1 MKRILSLL
9 CLFITVMNSF
19 ALTIADGKIYSISN
33 RNDNNLFV
41 KDNGNDV
48 IAMGQKDDNSLW
60 QFIPT
65 GNANCYYVKNVAT
78 GRYAQ
83 LCPTSAENS
92 VTMGDTPAEYVILD
106 CSAKEG
112 NDCFGFTSTN
122 LNVTDFTSGC
132 IGWNWRN
139 DNTVQTFAAV
149 AGTNHRSFWK
159 ITEEA
164 YSEDVDIT
172 YLIKN
177 NDFELTDGMVV
188 DGTNFRGI
196 PTGWKAWGMRNGSE
210 YTQEP
215 GVIETDLLPGKSYG
229 ANGGCASSRHAEKSY
244 WLNCTPMPDD
254 VKLYQT
260 IHLEAGMYRISCLL
274 SPMGTGDENYTNLR
288 LFAGNN
294 ACYFGSEDKYGTNLG
309 DETNKTFMG
318 NTITMDGS
326 DPKMQFMELEFTLSE
341 AADIELGIRTS
352 NVLKNGNHATSNQ
365 GRFRTDYFRIVRF
378 TEKHV
383 HDYSNNG
390 ICTCEGKEKYQE
402 ADKDGD
408 YYLLANAGNVEWL
421 SQKVSEGKG
430 AAFYAKLINDIDFES
445 IENLHS
451 PIGPTTGSKF
461 KGVFDGQGHSIKN
474 MIINRP
480 AAEAQGFFG
489 WLQGND
495 NTTIR
500 NLIIDKTCSIIGSN
514 KCGGVA
520 GASQNASETAKI
532 TIENVVNE
540 ANVTV
545 SGQDAAGI
553 VGGES
558 GNKATYYIHNVVN
571 KGNIT
576 STHQNPFAGALFCYQ
591 EKGTVENFLNLGT
604 ISGHKGGNI
613 GRFGGT
619 MNNVIDLSDT
629 NPEGTDA
636 GSNIGFD
643 SGLTKDDITNGK
655 LAYAMGFKQ
664 LIGTDEYPSPLNETE
679 VSYVGEA
686 GYATMYDVTSGYEF
700 NGDVEAYVAVPNKN
714 YPNLILTKIDN
725 VPASTP
731 VILKGTYYNKREAD
745 LKSIDIANVLKGAA
759 TDVEAEGKY
768 ILAKP
773 AEKEVGFYLAETGTI
788 KAGKA
793 YIELDGNAS
802 VKALFFAEED
812 ATGIANV
819 NVNDNV
825 NNGAIYNI
833 AGQKLSKL
841 QKGINIVNGK
851 KILK

>member
-9 CLFITVMNSF
+9 CLFITIMNSF

-132 IGWNWRN
+132 IGWNWKN

-177 NDFELTDGMVV
+177 NDFELTDGMIV
-188 DGTNFRGI
+188 DNTNFRGV
-196 PTGWKAWGMRNGSE
+196 PTSWKVWGMKGGNE
-210 YTQEP
+210 YIQNP
-215 GVIETDLLPGKSYG
+215 GVNKTDLLPGTSYG

-288 LFAGNN
+288 LFAGDN

-390 ICTCEGKEKYQE
+390 ICTCEGKGKFQE
-402 ADKDGD
+402 PEKDGD
-408 YYLLANAGNVEWL
+408 YYLLTNAGNVEWL
-421 SQKVSEGKG
+421 SNAVKNGGG
-430 AAFYAKLINDIDFES
+430 AAFYAKLMNDIDFMS
-445 IENLHS
+445 IENLHN
-451 PIGPTTGSKF
+451 PIGPSTGSKF
-461 KGVFDGQGHSIKN
+461 KGVFDGQGHRIMN

-480 AAEAQGFFG
+480 EAEAQGFFG

-500 NLIIDKTCSIIGSN
+500 NLIIDNSCSITGNN
-514 KCGGVA
+514 KCGGIA
-520 GASQNASETAKI
+520 GASQNYKEGMTI

-540 ANVTV
+540 ADVTV

-558 GNKATYYIHNVVN
+558 GGKANYYIHNVVN

-576 STHQNPFAGALFCYQ
+576 STHQDPYAGALFCYQ
-591 EKGTVENFLNLGT
+591 ERGRVENFLNLGT
-604 ISGHKGGNI
+604 ITGHLGGNI
-613 GRFGGT
+613 GRFNVEWT
-619 MNNVIDLSDT
+619 NVIDLSET
-629 NPEGTDA
+629 AEKTQGTDNDFTQ
-636 GSNIGFD
+636 S
-643 SGLTKDDITNGK
+643 DIINGK
-655 LAYAMGFKQ
+655 LAYTLGWGQFIA
-664 LIGTDEYPSPLNETE
+664 LDAYPSPLNSHA

-686 GYATMYDVTSGYEF
+686 GYATLYDETTGYVL
-700 NGDVEAYVAVPNKN
+700 NGNVKAYTAVPNKD
-714 YPNLILTKIDN
+714 YPYLVLTEIEN
-725 VPASTP
+725 IPASTP
-731 VILKGTYYNKREAD
+731 VILEGAYYNKFAHEITP
-745 LKSIDIANVLKGAA
+745 IDQANALKGTASETQA
-759 TDVEAEGKY
+759 DGTMYV
-768 ILAKP
+768 LAKP
-773 AEKEVGFYLAETGTI
+773 EGKEVGFYLAEENTVI
-788 KAGKA
+788 PAGKA
-793 YIELDGNAS
+793 YYQVANPS
-802 VKALFFAEED
+802 VKAFFFNGEEET
-812 ATGIANV
+812 AINSLTPALSEGE
-819 NVNDNV
+819 
-825 NNGAIYNI
+825 GAIYNM

-851 KILK
+851 KVLK